1 MLEAECFPSKKHR
14 FHVFLFTSRQW
25 LCFCCCPQV
34 AQGGCW
40 SDQQPSAECR
50 AGTAPGARSALDV
63 ALPLPPKAACAWKRF
78 GEQTTSFVSRQ
89 TGLKTK
95 RWAQHFS
102 SPGLL
107 GSCYKPCV
115 QHAGLSVVGDQVIL
129 KLCRNKSTSTLQILP
144 AAFHKGHFY
153 IKHLFAYVV
162 ATGDN
167 VQKENKYIS

>member
-1 MLEAECFPSKKHR
+1 MFLNPVLKDQKVSEPSSEWQPKFPFWCYLQHLLNTVKQTQCNRTNAAWLIEHAKYKRHKTEPVFPKCWKPSISKTR
-14 FHVFLFTSRQW
+14 
-25 LCFCCCPQV
+25 C
-34 AQGGCW
+34 
-40 SDQQPSAECR
+40 
-50 AGTAPGARSALDV
+50 
-63 ALPLPPKAACAWKRF
+63 
-78 GEQTTSFVSRQ
+78 
-89 TGLKTK
+89 
-95 RWAQHFS
+95 WAQHFS

-115 QHAGLSVVGDQVIL
+115 QHSGLSVVGDQVVL